1 VSPKHRLEAQ
11 AFTAQQRC
19 VPETTLPGLFVDPM
33 TCTPKENHMI
43 VRPSALGVVVAVAL
57 MLIVAACAQ
66 QDPETGRQ
74 QRKLAENKRLQRELA
89 ETRAAVIT
97 ARERAQ
103 LFSILTC
110 VTTGAAILLFFGGI
124 ILGSGARGASRS
136 DKMLHQLPQG
146 DRPP

>member
-1 VSPKHRLEAQ
+1 
-11 AFTAQQRC
+11 
-19 VPETTLPGLFVDPM
+19 
-33 TCTPKENHMI
+33 MI

-89 ETRAAVIT
+89 ETRAEVIT

-103 LFSILTC
+103 LFTILTC
-110 VTTGAAILLFFGGI
+110 VTTGAAILLFFSGI
-124 ILGSGARGASRS
+124 MLGSGAKGDNRR
-136 DKMLHQLPQG
+136 DTEPRQLPQG

>member
-1 VSPKHRLEAQ
+1 
-11 AFTAQQRC
+11 
-19 VPETTLPGLFVDPM
+19 
-33 TCTPKENHMI
+33 MI

-89 ETRAAVIT
+89 ETRAEVIT

-136 DKMLHQLPQG
+136 EKTLHRLPQG

>member
-1 VSPKHRLEAQ
+1 
-11 AFTAQQRC
+11 
-19 VPETTLPGLFVDPM
+19 
-33 TCTPKENHMI
+33 MI

-89 ETRAAVIT
+89 ETRAEVIT
-97 ARERAQ
+97 AKERAQ
-103 LFSILTC
+103 LFTILAC

-124 ILGSGARGASRS
+124 ILGSGARGASRC
-136 DKMLHQLPQG
+136 DKTLHRLPQG

>member
-1 VSPKHRLEAQ
+1 
-11 AFTAQQRC
+11 
-19 VPETTLPGLFVDPM
+19 
-33 TCTPKENHMI
+33 MI

-57 MLIVAACAQ
+57 LLIAVACDQ

-97 ARERAQ
+97 AKERAQ
-103 LFSILTC
+103 LFTILTG

-136 DKMLHQLPQG
+136 EKPLHRLPQG

>member
-1 VSPKHRLEAQ
+1 
-11 AFTAQQRC
+11 
-19 VPETTLPGLFVDPM
+19 
-33 TCTPKENHMI
+33 MI

-89 ETRAAVIT
+89 ETRAEVIT
-97 ARERAQ
+97 AKERAQ
-103 LFSILTC
+103 LFTIITG

-136 DKMLHQLPQG
+136 EKPLHRLPQG